1 MKPILFL
8 AAAALYLTA
17 CNQSGK
23 TDAPTNLAAPQSI
36 ADVKANIKG
45 KTYTVAKLGL
55 LSPFASDTANPVN
68 WKVQQEDTS
77 KFFRDYVAQQQPFTL
92 TIGNDSTATFFDV
105 ANKKTVKA
113 TFSVDDAVKE
123 GYDEKEKPGIK
134 LRLQY
139 SDSMEFGG
147 QKTAALMTQ
156 TYLIRGFSA
165 NEMVV
170 ETGQAFNRR
179 TLVLWL
185 KAAK

>member
-1 MKPILFL
+1 MKLIIIALCAGMGL
-8 AAAALYLTA
+8 AACNGSTETA
-17 CNQSGK
+17 K
-23 TDAPTNLAAPQSI
+23 APAAPTSI
-36 ADVKANIKG
+36 AEVKTAIKG
-45 KTYTVAKLGL
+45 KTYTVANLGL

-77 KFFRDYVAQQQPFTL
+77 KFFREYVAEQKAFTL
-92 TIGNDSTATFFDV
+92 SIGNDSTATFFDA

-113 TFSVDDAVKE
+113 VFKIDDAMNE

-139 SDSMEFGG
+139 SDSIEFGG
-147 QKTAALMTQ
+147 QKTASVMTQ
-156 TYLIRGFSA
+156 TYLVRGLSA
-165 NEMVV
+165 NELVV

-185 KAAK
+185 KAGK

>member
-8 AAAALYLTA
+8 AGAALCLAA
-17 CNQSGK
+17 CNQSSK
-23 TDAPTNLAAPQSI
+23 TDAPNQLAAPSSI

-45 KTYTVAKLGL
+45 KTYAVANLGL
-55 LSPFASDTANPVN
+55 LSPFASDTANPVD

-77 KFFRDYVAQQQPFTL
+77 KFFRDYVAQQKPFTL
-92 TIGNDSTATFFDV
+92 TIGNDSTATFFNV
-105 ANKKTVKA
+105 SNNKTVKG
-113 TFSVDDAVKE
+113 TFSVDDAMNE
-123 GYDEKEKPGIK
+123 SFDEKEKPGIK

-139 SDSMEFGG
+139 NDSMEFGG

-185 KAAK
+185 KAGK